1 VKPLAHALGARSKG
15 DPMMRQCVLT
25 LALATLVAL
34 PAASFAQSQKLAHL
48 LPTLYGSQ
56 GLIVDSA
63 APLPD
68 GSTHSAHFNNA
79 FHSRFTQ
86 FNAALASQ
94 ISALPFPAPSSGFTY
109 TMDPSLGVFTR
120 STQSFGPIMVERA
133 ETVGKGKYAAGF
145 AVQRFSFDSIEGIDL
160 GALPAVFTHDDAA
173 AGGRADVVTTSSD
186 VQASITQQ
194 TAFVT
199 YGLGEHFD
207 ASLAVPFVIADLSV
221 TSTATV
227 QRLGTGSNTIVH
239 YYDSGSGGIGSTR
252 QYVSSGR
259 ASGLGDLTLRL
270 KGQAARWGGGHGLA
284 FALDVRM
291 PTGDE
296 ENLLGAGAWGV
307 RPFAAT
313 SLGLGRFSPH
323 VNLGYQWNGE
333 SLLAGNVVTGE
344 SQDLADELAYGFG
357 ADFAA
362 GQRLTLCV
370 DLVGRYVINSSR
382 VAESTFVG
390 LDAAATRFSD
400 IRFDAGSYNQSSLAL
415 GFKANPAGRLLVVF
429 NVLLKLD
436 DHGLR
441 DSVTPLLALDYTF

>member
-1 VKPLAHALGARSKG
+1 
-15 DPMMRQCVLT
+15 MMRRRVLT
-25 LALATLVAL
+25 LVLATFCAL
-34 PAASFAQSQKLAHL
+34 PSASFAQSPKLAHL
-48 LPTLYGSQ
+48 LPTLYGAQ

-133 ETVGKGKYAAGF
+133 ETVGKGKWAAGF

-160 GALPAVFTHDDAA
+160 GALPAVFTHDDPAP
-173 AGGRADVVTTSSD
+173 GGRADVVTTSSD

-199 YGLGEHFD
+199 YGLAEHLD
-207 ASLAVPFVIADLSV
+207 VSLAVPLVIADLSV

-227 QRLGTGSNTIVH
+227 QRLGTGGNTIVH
-239 YYDSGSGGIGSTR
+239 YYDTSGSVGSTR
-252 QYVSSGR
+252 EYARSGR
-259 ASGLGDLTLRL
+259 ASGLGDVTLRL
-270 KGQAARWGGGHGLA
+270 KGQAARWGGGNGLA

-291 PTGDE
+291 PSGDE
-296 ENLLGAGAWGV
+296 EDLLGAGAWGL
-307 RPFAAT
+307 RPFAAM
-313 SLGLGRFSPH
+313 SFGLGRFSPH

-344 SQDLADELAYGFG
+344 SQDLADELAYAFG

-370 DLVGRYVINSSR
+370 DLVGRYVIDSSR
-382 VAESTFVG
+382 IAESTFVG
-390 LDAAATRFSD
+390 LDSAATRFSD
-400 IRFDAGSYNQSSLAL
+400 IRFDEGSYNQSSLAL
-415 GFKANPAGRLLVVF
+415 GLKANPAGRLLVVF